1 MLKKI
6 LKMIFKK
13 EIKEEIM
20 PELDRKVINLLN
32 KIDITQCFINRS
44 IKKIKT
50 NNTVKTD
57 NGKSIKITVDI
68 WINKVVIEYGYEHII
83 ELPKSEHKKVYYH
96 ANELY
101 DKIDAFLDAEEK
113 RKFTKTLQADFLD

>member
-57 NGKSIKITVDI
+57 K
-68 WINKVVIEYGYEHII
+68 YQ
-83 ELPKSEHKKVYYH
+83 KKFIYSRD
-96 ANELY
+96 NL
-101 DKIDAFLDAEEK
+101 
-113 RKFTKTLQADFLD
+113 

>member
-20 PELDRKVINLLN
+20 PELDRRVINLLN

-57 NGKSIKITVDI
+57 NGKSIKR
-68 WINKVVIEYGYEHII
+68 
-83 ELPKSEHKKVYYH
+83 S
-96 ANELY
+96 LY
-101 DKIDAFLDAEEK
+101 IHETTCSFV
-113 RKFTKTLQADFLD
+113 

>member
-50 NNTVKTD
+50 NT
-57 NGKSIKITVDI
+57 SA
-68 WINKVVIEYGYEHII
+68 
-83 ELPKSEHKKVYYH
+83 S
-96 ANELY
+96 
-101 DKIDAFLDAEEK
+101 
-113 RKFTKTLQADFLD
+113 